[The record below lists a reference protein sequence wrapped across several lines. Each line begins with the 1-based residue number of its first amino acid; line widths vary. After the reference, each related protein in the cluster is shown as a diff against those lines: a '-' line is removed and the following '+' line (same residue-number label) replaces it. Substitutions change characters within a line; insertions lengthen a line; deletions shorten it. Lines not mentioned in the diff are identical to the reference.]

1 MTTDLVLARR
11 YTSDNAYEVFDTLD
25 VSEGTR
31 ADYIARLAPF
41 LSFIENNQFNLNT
54 FLEFKRELR
63 GRDDLSASS
72 KNKYLVVSRIF
83 LKELHRR
90 GILPTDI
97 THNIRNFRLDN
108 RHKVNG
114 LDNREIELLEL
125 WCQRNSTYNSRK
137 VAMLC
142 LLFYQGLRI
151 GEVCKLDW
159 EDVLWRSNQLLIKGK
174 GRDDKETILLHP
186 VSAKALKRY
195 YDIRRY
201 YEIEGNRPRG
211 AMFRSRS
218 IPSKQGRLTTRGLRL
233 IVKTIFEEQG
243 IDKTVHGLRHTYVT
257 RLVKHFNGD
266 ITKVA
271 QFSRHRSIEMVQRYN
286 DAILLES
293 DYKGYIKAF
302 GDINLFTPV

>member
-1 MTTDLVLARR
+1 MTTDLVIARR
-11 YTSDNAYEVFDTLD
+11 YTRDNAYEVFDYLD
-25 VSEGTR
+25 VSEATR
-31 ADYIARLAPF
+31 LDYRARLAPF
-41 LSFIENNQFNLNT
+41 ISFIDNNQFNLNT

-63 GRDDLSASS
+63 GREDLSAST
-72 KNKYLVVSRIF
+72 KNKYLVVARIF
-83 LKELHRR
+83 LKELHRQ
-90 GILPTDI
+90 GIMPTDI
-97 THNIRNFRLDN
+97 THNIRNFRLDK

-114 LDNREIELLEL
+114 LDEREVELLEL
-125 WCQRNSTYNSRK
+125 WCQRNSTYGYRQ
-137 VAMLC
+137 VAMIC

-159 EDVLWRSNQLLIKGK
+159 EDVLWRSNQVLIKGK

-186 VSAKALKRY
+186 VSAKAIKRY

-233 IVKTIFEEQG
+233 IVKNAFEEQG
-243 IDKTVHGLRHTYVT
+243 IDKPVHGLRHTYVT
-257 RLVKHFNGD
+257 RLVKYFNGD

-271 QFSRHRSIEMVQRYN
+271 QFSRHRSLEMVQVYN
-286 DAILLES
+286 DAVLMES
-293 DYKGYIKAF
+293 DYRGYIKAF
-302 GDINLFTPV
+302 SNVTLFIP